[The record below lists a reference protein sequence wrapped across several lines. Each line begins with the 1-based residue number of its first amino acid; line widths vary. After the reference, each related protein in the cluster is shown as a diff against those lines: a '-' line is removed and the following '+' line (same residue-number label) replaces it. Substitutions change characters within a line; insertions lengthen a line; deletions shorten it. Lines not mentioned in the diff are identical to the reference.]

1 MPVSAGIMAV
11 DEQKL
16 RRSLHQRLEA
26 ALGADEA
33 ALLMEYL
40 PPVGWADIARKGD
53 IDAIRAEMAAL
64 RSEIRAEIANLKSS
78 LLMWM
83 IPTMLASVAL
93 GVTLAR
99 LTA

>member
-1 MPVSAGIMAV
+1 MLVSPGIMTV

-16 RRSLHQRLEA
+16 RRSLHDHLETV
-26 ALGADEA
+26 LGADEA
-33 ALLMEYL
+33 ALLMEYR
-40 PPVGWADIARKGD
+40 PPVGWADIVTKRD
-53 IDAIRAEMAAL
+53 LDASMAE
-64 RSEIRAEIANLKSS
+64 LKAS

-99 LTA
+99 IT

>member
-1 MPVSAGIMAV
+1 MTV

-16 RRSLHQRLEA
+16 RRSLHDHLETV
-26 ALGADEA
+26 LGADEA

-40 PPVGWADIARKGD
+40 PPVGWADVATKSD
-53 IDAIRAEMAAL
+53 L
-64 RSEIRAEIANLKSS
+64 QLVRSELHTAIAELKSA

-83 IPTMLASVAL
+83 VPTMLASVAL

-99 LTA
+99 IT

>member
-16 RRSLHQRLEA
+16 RRSLHQRLVA

-33 ALLMEYL
+33 ALLMDYL
-40 PPVGWADIARKGD
+40 PPVGWADVARKQD
-53 IDAIRAEMAAL
+53 LDALYDRIH
-64 RSEIRAEIANLKSS
+64 AEITDLKSS

>member
-1 MPVSAGIMAV
+1 MAIN
-11 DEQKL
+11 EQKL
-16 RRSLHQRLEA
+16 RRSLHDHLEA
-26 ALGADEA
+26 TLGADEA

-40 PPVGWADIARKGD
+40 PPVGWADIARTQD
-53 IDAIRAEMAAL
+53 LDVLRVEVHAAIAD
-64 RSEIRAEIANLKSS
+64 LKAS

-99 LTA
+99 IT

>member
-1 MPVSAGIMAV
+1 VSAGIMAE

-16 RRSLHQRLEA
+16 RRSLHDRLEA

-40 PPVGWADIARKGD
+40 PPVGWADIATKTD
-53 IDAIRAEMAAL
+53 LDAAIKD
-64 RSEIRAEIANLKSS
+64 LKAS

-83 IPTMLASVAL
+83 IPTTLSSVAL

>member
-1 MPVSAGIMAV
+1 MLVSPGIMTV

-16 RRSLHQRLEA
+16 RRSLHDHLETV
-26 ALGADEA
+26 LGADEA

-40 PPVGWADIARKGD
+40 PPVGWADIVTKRD
-53 IDAIRAEMAAL
+53 LDASMAE
-64 RSEIRAEIANLKSS
+64 LKAS

-99 LTA
+99 IT